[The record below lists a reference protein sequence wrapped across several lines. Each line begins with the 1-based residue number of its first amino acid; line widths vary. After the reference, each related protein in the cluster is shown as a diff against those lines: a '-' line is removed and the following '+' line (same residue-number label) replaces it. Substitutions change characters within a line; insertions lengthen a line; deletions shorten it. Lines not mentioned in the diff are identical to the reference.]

1 MSLRVSKKWTYT
13 KKDRVMKNLF
23 TLTLLLTR
31 PFKTT
36 ITSPNAP
43 LSLRGKTLTID
54 FCFTDEELRTDR
66 DYKHAPIAKAYLD
79 NNRTNPT
86 QIVYFGLDTNGVQ

>member
-1 MSLRVSKKWTYT
+1 MLINY
-13 KKDRVMKNLF
+13 
-23 TLTLLLTR
+23 
-31 PFKTT
+31 
-36 ITSPNAP
+36 
-43 LSLRGKTLTID
+43 

-86 QIVYFGLDTNGVQ
+86 QIVYFGLDTNGVQHYVLEQWLKKSDK